1 MLVKYS
7 IAYVIFPGGFG
18 TLDELFEALTLV
30 QTKKVSGV
38 KIFVVGVD
46 FYQPLLDFIE
56 NKMLKHNTIEKE
68 DLELIRLTDDLDCI
82 AGEIEESIVKQI
94 EVLKDANLCDTTYY
108 KSLANFLYDKEIID
122 DRRSE

>member
-7 IAYVIFPGGFG
+7 IAYVIFPGGYG

-56 NKMLKHNTIEKE
+56 NKMLKNNTIEKE
-68 DLELIRLTDDLDCI
+68 DLELIRLTDDLECI
-82 AGEIEESIVKQI
+82 AGEIEESIVEQI
-94 EVLKDANLCDTTYY
+94 EFLKDANLCDTTYY
-108 KSLANFLYDKEIID
+108 KSLANFLYDKDIID
-122 DRRSE
+122 ERRSE